1 MEFRINSHKAND
13 YESDI
18 LVTIEQLCRN
28 HSDIT
33 VDYQGKDG
41 TVITASESAIRD
53 IIAEVK
59 DDREEYSHKMADTDS
74 LSQVD
79 DYEEKRKELKSV
91 RNRLQNLVEDSSH
104 QWREDE

>member
-1 MEFRINSHKAND
+1 MDFRINSYKAND

-18 LVTIEQLCRN
+18 LLMIEDMCRN

-41 TVITASESAIRD
+41 VLITAPESAIRD
-53 IIAEVK
+53 IIDTVK
-59 DDREEYSHKMADTDS
+59 EDREEYFHKMAETE
-74 LSQVD
+74 SQSKVD

-91 RNRLQNLVEDSSH
+91 RNRLQNLVEDTDH
-104 QWREDE
+104 KWRTE